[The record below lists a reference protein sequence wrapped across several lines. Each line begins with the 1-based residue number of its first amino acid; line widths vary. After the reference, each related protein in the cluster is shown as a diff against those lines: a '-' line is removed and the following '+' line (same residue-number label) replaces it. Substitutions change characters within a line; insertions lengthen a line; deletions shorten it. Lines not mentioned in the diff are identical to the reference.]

1 MPDLGKRYRCP
12 ACGTAVLC
20 LRPGPGVL
28 RCCGSEME
36 LARMES
42 RPSGD

>member
-12 ACGTAVLC
+12 VCETAVLC

-28 RCCGSEME
+28 QCCGSDME

-42 RPSGD
+42 LPSGD